1 MKKLIV
7 VLTGLIVFSLC
18 NILQAQETIE
28 FEGEFPSNTT
38 QKKYIAAIPDNER
51 LSNEIYGKFYIE
63 FEGFTEEQK
72 FAFKI
77 ATKLWEEAIPIPN
90 PIYIK
95 ATFNGSGTNAYTVTA
110 ILNPDIENGI
120 KTNTY
125 FPMALLAQKTDFYN
139 DAITGE
145 RNKPD
150 ITINFNRITE
160 IWDFCTDPLQPLEDG
175 KYDFVTETLRAI
187 AQGIGFG
194 ASLNGREG
202 RIGFKVAPPSLYIFD
217 KNIRNTT
224 GTILSSLQM
233 YSSEINAFVKENAYW
248 NRENYNGYQLYT
260 PSIFT
265 KNKTLCYFDQTAIND
280 NEKLLMAPECN
291 GRIRHIGSKIL
302 DILQDIGW
310 EKKDNFKIINNE
322 IDESGIVNHQPG
334 RVLTF
339 SSSALTNIQNYSW
352 TYSIPQ
358 KDGSYRILS
367 TGKGETF
374 SIQLSDN
381 YLFSDERTSSGYIKG
396 RIHLTVTTT
405 DHKTYNADYAL
416 FIQYSPSKPTL
427 EIIEMIPTENYGCNL
442 KIGFSSFGAESYAVE
457 IIDEDAYYVWENPIN
472 QQGYATYTINDL
484 FIDGNY
490 TITITAISSRG
501 NIKSDPLHFN
511 GSNIS
516 DNTITTKL
524 QEEYILIKTKNKN
537 GTIIDNNKIEGTI
550 TDISGHTKKVF
561 INKNHISIKD
571 LPKGIYI
578 LSVKDKSGGR
588 IVQKFIK

>member
-1 MKKLIV
+1 MEKLIIF
-7 VLTGLIVFSLC
+7 LSGLIVFSLC
-18 NILQAQETIE
+18 DTLQAQETIE

-38 QKKYIAAIPDNER
+38 QKKYIAAISDNKR
-51 LSNEIYGKFYIE
+51 LSNEIYGKFYVE

-72 FAFKI
+72 FSFEI

-95 ATFNGSGTNAYTVTA
+95 ATFNGSGTNAYTATA
-110 ILNPDIENGI
+110 SISRNIFEDPSSI
-120 KTNTY
+120 TNY
-125 FPMALLAQKTDFYN
+125 PMSLLSQKTDFYN
-139 DAITGE
+139 DPITGK
-145 RNKPD
+145 RDKPD
-150 ITINFNRITE
+150 TTINFNRNTE
-160 IWDFCTDPLQPLEDG
+160 LWDFCTDPSQSLEDG
-175 KYDFVTETLRAI
+175 KCDFVTEALRAI
-187 AQGIGFG
+187 AKGLGFG
-194 ASLNGREG
+194 SSLIEREG

-233 YSSEINAFVKENAYW
+233 YSPEINAFVKEDAYW
-248 NRENYNGYQLYT
+248 NRNNYTGYQLYT

-265 KNKTLCYFDQTAIND
+265 KNKTLCYFDPTAIND
-280 NEKLLMAPECN
+280 NEKLLMSPECN

-334 RVLTF
+334 RILTF
-339 SSSALTNIQNYSW
+339 SSSAPTNIQNYSW

-358 KDGSYRILS
+358 KDGSYRTLS
-367 TGKGETF
+367 TGTSETF

-381 YLFSDERTSSGYIKG
+381 YLFTDERTSSGAVKG

-405 DHKTYNADYAL
+405 DNKTHNADYAL

-427 EIIEMIPTENYGCNL
+427 KIIEMIPAENYGCNL
-442 KIGFSSFGAESYAVE
+442 KIGFSSFGAESYTVE
-457 IIDEDAYYVWENPIN
+457 IIDEDTYSVWENPIN

-484 FIDGNY
+484 FIDVNY

-501 NIKSDPLHFN
+501 NIKSDPLLFN
-511 GSNIS
+511 GSDIP
-516 DNTITTKL
+516 DNTITAK
-524 QEEYILIKTKNKN
+524 QQGEYILIKTKNKN
-537 GTIIDNNKIEGTI
+537 ETIISNNKIEGTI
-550 TDISGHTKKVF
+550 TDISGRTKKF
-561 INKNHISIKD
+561 FQNEDLISIKE

-578 LSVKDKSGGR
+578 LSAKDESGKR